1 MSTQVTVHRE
11 QRFTNCFN
19 VHDAGNEM
27 GLLIK
32 NIESVYGQ
40 QISLDEQ
47 VLPCKPPSYASQG
60 PSRHILILRPLHP
73 QSKKSD
79 REKAV
84 VEDKWKRSTERIPCL
99 RTPQRKSHPS
109 WRSSRP
115 GLLFEPT
122 TRPTPCAYLPS
133 ACCHFSRSHV
143 LCVFAL
149 SASVGIATS
158 CANLIERFGDRYTS
172 GQHQQLLSCF
182 VRPSYIPPAGLRQ
195 HVTFDYIRRPR
206 STMSQAQPAAELGG
220 RNHCSV
226 PS

>member
-47 VLPCKPPSYASQG
+47 VLPCEPPSYASQG

-84 VEDKWKRSTERIPCL
+84 VEDKL
-99 RTPQRKSHPS
+99 RR
-109 WRSSRP
+109 
-115 GLLFEPT
+115 T
-122 TRPTPCAYLPS
+122 TAEL
-133 ACCHFSRSHV
+133 
-143 LCVFAL
+143 
-149 SASVGIATS
+149 
-158 CANLIERFGDRYTS
+158 
-172 GQHQQLLSCF
+172 QQ
-182 VRPSYIPPAGLRQ
+182 LRQ
-195 HVTFDYIRRPR
+195 HQMAQVADDP
-206 STMSQAQPAAELGG
+206 STIIQELGHNKTLMEKIN
-220 RNHCSV
+220 RTHTMLKDAAKEVASKLAQLEAR
-226 PS
+226 SLI